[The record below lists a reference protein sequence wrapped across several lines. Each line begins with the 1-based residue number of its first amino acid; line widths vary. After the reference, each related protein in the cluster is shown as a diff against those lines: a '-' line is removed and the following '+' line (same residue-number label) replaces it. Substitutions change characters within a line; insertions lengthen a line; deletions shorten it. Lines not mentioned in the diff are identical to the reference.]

1 MVLSE
6 EKIRGYMRRLLLSRM
21 RILCT
26 NGFYGLLI
34 MHMKFTLDEGCET
47 AATDGDRIYFNP
59 QFLEKLSDDEL
70 DFVLMHEILHAA
82 LQHCSRTGDRDSE
95 RFNIACDIVVN
106 SNILKSC
113 DMEESRISLKEYGVS
128 MHIAPNGKEGW
139 EYTVE
144 QVYEMLG
151 KAALSGNV
159 PGSSSNGN
167 AKPASGK
174 KNRKSGGPKDKTWDD
189 HTRWKGEKGDA
200 FLSDVWVKRL
210 EQAYEAVQIRDPSNS
225 RGLVPLC
232 AKRLLDQLR
241 KPQIDW
247 RTVLNSFVQ
256 EEIADYSFMPPDRRM
271 EDSIFFLP
279 DFNEKEE
286 FASDILFMIDTSAS
300 MSDTMVT
307 AAYSEVKGA
316 IDQFDGKLKG
326 WLGFFDAAVVEPK
339 PFMSEGEFR
348 AIKPV
353 GGGGTDFL
361 VIFRFI
367 REYMQDRLPACI
379 IILTD
384 GYAPFPEESV
394 CMGIPVLWLLNNENA
409 EPAWG
414 SVARI
419 RV

>member
-1 MVLSE
+1 M
-6 EKIRGYMRRLLLSRM
+6 
-21 RILCT
+21 
-26 NGFYGLLI
+26 
-34 MHMKFTLDEGCET
+34 
-47 AATDGDRIYFNP
+47 
-59 QFLEKLSDDEL
+59 
-70 DFVLMHEILHAA
+70 
-82 LQHCSRTGDRDSE
+82 
-95 RFNIACDIVVN
+95 
-106 SNILKSC
+106 
-113 DMEESRISLKEYGVS
+113 
-128 MHIAPNGKEGW
+128 
-139 EYTVE
+139 
-144 QVYEMLG
+144 
-151 KAALSGNV
+151 
-159 PGSSSNGN
+159 
-167 AKPASGK
+167 
-174 KNRKSGGPKDKTWDD
+174 
-189 HTRWKGEKGDA
+189 
-200 FLSDVWVKRL
+200 

-300 MSDTMVT
+300 MSDAMVT